1 MIDEKITR
9 EIVEEDVGILPVII
23 GGLFSLGTVYLQY
36 RTQRK
41 LAEIQAQ
48 KEKELLKLSQQ
59 MQAPQPVFPR
69 VQPTRLENL
78 LPYAAM
84 LGGTLALALLLRK

>member
-1 MIDEKITR
+1 MIEEKITR
-9 EIVEEDVGILPVII
+9 DIVEEEVGILPIII
-23 GGLFSLGTVYLQY
+23 GGLFSLGTIYMQY

-41 LAEIQAQ
+41 LAEFQAQ

-69 VQPTRLENL
+69 VQPTKIENL
-78 LPYAAM
+78 LPYIAM
-84 LGGTLALALLLRK
+84 IGGTLALALLLRK